1 MSPQQSFCKLR
12 VWCCILIECC
22 KLLPP
27 SLSFISSSLKLLS
40 GVIPLLIYWDGENLS
55 SGFFW
60 LVVCFSI
67 NLREGCA
74 GLVTLVCS
82 SYVQHCSRGRTCW
95 GRMCN
100 REMSCSGGHSTLTP
114 APKTYME
121 LLWDAHLK
129 SLFTWWWKK
138 YCFVKNLS
146 SFIIYIIIYIF
157 IFYIYN
163 ECISSDDTTLGP
175 LKRICL
181 GALACTGLHVYW
193 WWGNTS
199 VQIYFNELDIQHKSW
214 VFLSVQML
222 STSLPGRG
230 AEWARPAW
238 MPQTSGEFS
247 LLEASVSFTSL
258 CEYVTR
264 NMPI

>member
-1 MSPQQSFCKLR
+1 MLGWWHWFAPHMCSTAAVAERAEGGCATEKCPAVVVIQPWHQPQKHTWNCYGMLIWKVCSP
-12 VWCCILIECC
+12 
-22 KLLPP
+22 
-27 SLSFISSSLKLLS
+27 
-40 GVIPLLIYWDGENLS
+40 DGE
-55 SGFFW
+55 
-60 LVVCFSI
+60 
-67 NLREGCA
+67 
-74 GLVTLVCS
+74 
-82 SYVQHCSRGRTCW
+82 
-95 GRMCN
+95 
-100 REMSCSGGHSTLTP
+100 
-114 APKTYME
+114 
-121 LLWDAHLK
+121 
-129 SLFTWWWKK
+129 KK

-146 SFIIYIIIYIF
+146 SFIIYIIIFIF

-199 VQIYFNELDIQHKSW
+199 VQIYFNKLDIQHKSW